1 MKKVLAMLLA
11 AAMMMTMTACGG
23 SASSEAPASSEAAA
37 SSESAA
43 SEEAPAAEG
52 SDVARIK
59 EAGELVMLTNC
70 GFPPF
75 EYIDGT
81 EPAGVDVDICKAIAD
96 KLGVEL
102 KVVDMDFDGV
112 INALVAG
119 KGDII
124 GAGMT
129 ITPEREESVD
139 FSEVYFTSAQ
149 YMILPADST
158 LATLEDLK
166 GKNIGVQTGT
176 TGDLFIDG
184 EIKDGALKDSGAT
197 LKQYKTAL
205 EAALDLNN
213 GRLDC
218 VVVDQFPAQ
227 TIASQNG
234 DALKVSENAINDSES
249 YALAMNKGSDLV
261 AVANEV
267 LTEMI
272 ENGTIE
278 ELVITHNEKT
288 ANVA

>member
-37 SSESAA
+37 SSEGAA

-166 GKNIGVQTGT
+166 GKTIGVQTGT

-197 LKQYKTAL
+197 LKQYKTGL

-218 VVVDQFPAQ
+218 VVLDQFPAQ
-227 TIASQNG
+227 TIVSQNG

-272 ENGTIE
+272 ENGTID

>member
-166 GKNIGVQTGT
+166 GKTIGVQTGT

-197 LKQYKTAL
+197 LKQYKTGL

-218 VVVDQFPAQ
+218 VVLDQFPAQ
-227 TIASQNG
+227 TIVSQNG

-267 LTEMI
+267 LTGMI
-272 ENGTIE
+272 DNGTID